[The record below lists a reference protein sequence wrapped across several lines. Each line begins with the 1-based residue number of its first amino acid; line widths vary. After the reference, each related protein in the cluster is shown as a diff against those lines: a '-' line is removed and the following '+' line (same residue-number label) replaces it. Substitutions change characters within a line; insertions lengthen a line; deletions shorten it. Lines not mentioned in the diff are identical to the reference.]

1 MNKFFFLVF
10 LTLAAAFVL
19 FGCIQF
25 VALHLLTSA
34 LSFVCAIAALLL
46 SLPFLEP

>member
-25 VALHLLTSA
+25 VALHLLVSA
-34 LSFVCAIAALLL
+34 LSFVCAVAALLL
-46 SLPFLEP
+46 ALPFLET